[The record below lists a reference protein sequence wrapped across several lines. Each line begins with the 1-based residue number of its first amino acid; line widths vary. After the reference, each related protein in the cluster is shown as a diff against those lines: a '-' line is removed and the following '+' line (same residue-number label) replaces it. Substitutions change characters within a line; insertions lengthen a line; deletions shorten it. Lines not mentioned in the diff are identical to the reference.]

1 MRLNLPVLVAAGT
14 LFCIATMHT
23 VLGEWKGRRLVRRI
37 VESGFLDVRDPA
49 DVLSMRIIRL
59 AWHLTSL
66 AWAGIAVVLAY
77 ASFVAPTRLGF
88 GVIGVLAIVFACH
101 AVLSLVI
108 SRGRHPSWCLFGV
121 VAALLLIG
129 DVR

>member
-1 MRLNLPVLVAAGT
+1 MTRNLPLLVAAGT
-14 LFCIATMHT
+14 LFSIATMHT
-23 VLGEWKGRRLVRRI
+23 ALGEWKGRRLVRRM
-37 VESGFLDVRDPA
+37 VESGTFDARDPA

-66 AWAGIAVVLAY
+66 AWGGIAVVLAD

-88 GVIGVLAIVFACH
+88 GVIRVLATVFACH
-101 AVLSLVI
+101 AVLSLII
-108 SRGRHPSWCLFGV
+108 SRGKHPSCYLFAV

-129 DVR
+129 DAP